1 MKASNTA
8 NRAREGERER
18 ERERERVWSECL
30 RGSERAL
37 VAPEEDGGRRGYFG
51 GRGRGRTVDQEAAV
65 LLLMLLLPPPPL
77 L

>member
-1 MKASNTA
+1 M
-8 NRAREGERER
+8 
-18 ERERERVWSECL
+18 WSECL